1 MILQPE
7 NPNMSQLEP
16 AVGPDLLDTLLELQP
31 GSPVYAARQFR
42 AKVLAAT
49 QSSYDLFFAP
59 DVADGLSQ
67 VERLL
72 VAYHACL
79 LTPAPLLAGH
89 YLERL
94 EALGADAE
102 QLSAVAAGSF
112 EALGEPRLQ
121 AILAFTGTLI
131 VKPLEGD
138 RHALAALH
146 EAGLSTPE
154 IVTLAQLIAFMS
166 YQVRLASGLLA
177 MQAAGGL

>member
-1 MILQPE
+1 MTLAQTAAE
-7 NPNMSQLEP
+7 
-16 AVGPDLLDTLLELQP
+16 PDLLDTLLHITPE
-31 GSPVYAARQFR
+31 SPVHAARQFR

-59 DVADGLSQ
+59 QLPDGLTQ
-67 VERLL
+67 AERLL

-79 LTPAPLLAGH
+79 LTPQPLLAAH

-94 EALGADAE
+94 EAIEVDAELLGA
-102 QLSAVAAGSF
+102 VATGAI

-131 VKPLEGD
+131 VAPVEGD
-138 RHALAALH
+138 RHALEALH

-154 IVTLAQLIAFMS
+154 IVTLAQLVAFMS

-177 MQAAGGL
+177 MQTAGAV